1 MYTDFVPSDF
11 SGLLEQT
18 LQPAPFIH
26 DPLVEASGNVRKAI
40 PNGVK
45 AIGDVRSKRRGT
57 PDSLDEI
64 LGSDVEEGDEDDFV
78 VDDDGAGYSL
88 GVNGYGKR
96 TNGHLDDLDGLDPK
110 RRATYQ
116 TWQPRLHRSFQP
128 GSTPWRGNRR
138 YLCKGSLGNVLRVC

>member
-1 MYTDFVPSDF
+1 MDFVPAEFTS
-11 SGLLEQT
+11 LLEQT

-26 DPLVEASGNVRKAI
+26 DPLVETSGNARKVVL
-40 PNGVK
+40 NGNK
-45 AIGDVRSKRRGT
+45 SASDRQARRKGT

-64 LGSDVEEGDEDDFV
+64 LGSDGEGGDEDDFV

-88 GVNGYGKR
+88 GLNGYGKR

-116 TWQPRLHRSFQP
+116 SWQPRIHRAFQP
-128 GSTPWRGNRR
+128 GSTPWRGNRK
-138 YLCKGSLGNVLRVC
+138 YLC